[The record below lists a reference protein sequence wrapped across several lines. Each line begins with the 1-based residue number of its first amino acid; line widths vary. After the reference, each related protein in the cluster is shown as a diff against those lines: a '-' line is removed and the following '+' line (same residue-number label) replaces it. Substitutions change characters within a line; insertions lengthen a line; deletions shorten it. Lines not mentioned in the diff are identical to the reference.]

1 MSSTNTPRRAIIV
14 GAGFGGI
21 ALAGLLAKKGVSVDV
36 FETHGSAGGRAR
48 VIREGG
54 YTFDLGPSWYMMPD
68 VFAEYF
74 TLMGE
79 DIHKHLTLQKLTPSY
94 RVFHGAPGTHH
105 DFFAD
110 RAQNH
115 AIFDALEPGAGN
127 RLNAYLDESARQYH
141 IAKHEFIYKNYDSFF
156 DFFNKRVMREG
167 RKLEIW
173 NSMERIISRT
183 FKHELLRKVM
193 MFQMVLLGTAPK
205 DAPGMYRL
213 MNHVDFDLGIWYPQ
227 GGIGEVPQAMVRIAE
242 KHGARFHYQAP
253 VSRIITEGGTAVGV
267 VLRDGTEHRADLVV
281 SNADRHHTETALLAP
296 TEREYS
302 DRWWQ
307 RRTLAPSAFIL
318 YLGVRKQFPNLVHHN
333 LLFTK
338 DWDRNFREIF
348 NYHDFPTD
356 PSIYVCAPSKTDS
369 TVAPPGC
376 ENLFVLVPISAG
388 ITDTDAARAAWA
400 DRTLT
405 ILETN
410 MGLTGL
416 REHLQYQRVYS
427 LREFSADYHSFK
439 GTALGLAHTLSQSA
453 LWRPNNVAKKVKNL
467 YYVGSYQNPGIGM
480 PICIVSAQL
489 AYKRIMGIADPHP
502 LIEL

>member
-1 MSSTNTPRRAIIV
+1 MSSANHPQRAIII

-21 ALAGLLAKKGVSVDV
+21 ALAGLLAKRGVSVDV
-36 FETHGSAGGRAR
+36 YETHATPGGRAR

-74 TLMGE
+74 ALMGE
-79 DIHKHLTLQKLTPSY
+79 DITTHLTLEKLTPSY
-94 RVFHGAPGTHH
+94 RVFHGAPGSHH

-110 RAQNH
+110 REKNRE
-115 AIFDALEPGAGN
+115 IFDTLEPGAGD
-127 RLNAYLDESARQYH
+127 RLTAYLDESARQYH

-173 NSMERIISRT
+173 NSMERIIRRT

-242 KHGARFHYQAP
+242 KHGARFHYKAP
-253 VSRIITEGGTAVGV
+253 VARIVTEHGQAEGV
-267 VLRDGTEHRADLVV
+267 VLEDGSTHRADLVV
-281 SNADRHHTETALLAP
+281 SNTDRHHTETALLQP

-356 PSIYVCAPSKTDS
+356 PSIYVCAPSKTDP

-388 ITDTDAARAAWA
+388 IHDSDEARAAWA
-400 DRTLT
+400 NRTLT
-405 ILETN
+405 ILESN
-410 MGLTGL
+410 MGLSGL
-416 REHLQYQRVYS
+416 REHLAYQRIYS
-427 LREFSADYHSFK
+427 LREFRADYHSFQ
-439 GTALGLAHTLSQSA
+439 GTALGLAHTLGQSA

-480 PICIVSAQL
+480 PICIISAQL
-489 AYKRIMGIADPHP
+489 AYKRIMGITDPHP
-502 LIEL
+502 LTEL

>member
-1 MSSTNTPRRAIIV
+1 MSLDKSPRSAIII

-21 ALAGLLAKKGVSVDV
+21 ALSGLLAKKGVSVDV
-36 FETHGSAGGRAR
+36 FETHASAGGRAR

-68 VFAEYF
+68 VFAEF
-74 TLMGE
+74 FALMGE
-79 DIHKHLTLQKLTPSY
+79 DINEHLPLQKLTPSY
-94 RVFHGAPGTHH
+94 SVSHGAPGTHH

-110 RAQNH
+110 RAQNR
-115 AIFDALEPGAGN
+115 AIFDTLEPGSGA
-127 RLNAYLDESARQYH
+127 RLDAYLDESARQYH

-183 FKHELLRKVM
+183 FNHELLRKVM

-227 GGIGEVPQAMVRIAE
+227 GGIGEVPQAMVKVAE
-242 KHGARFHYQAP
+242 KHGARFHYNAP
-253 VSRIITEGGTAVGV
+253 VARIITEGGQAVGV
-267 VLRDGTEHRADLVV
+267 VLQDGTEHRADLVV

-296 TEREYS
+296 NEREYS

-307 RRTLAPSAFIL
+307 KRTLAPSAFIL
-318 YLGVRKQFPNLVHHN
+318 YLGVRKQFPNLAHHN

-348 NYHDFPTD
+348 NYHDFPSD
-356 PSIYVCAPSKTDS
+356 PSIYVCAPSKTDT

-388 ITDTDAARAAWA
+388 ITDTDEARAAWT

-405 ILETN
+405 ILETS
-410 MGLTGL
+410 MDLSGL
-416 REHLQYQRVYS
+416 RKHLEYQRIYS

-489 AYKRIMGIADPHP
+489 AYKRIMGITDPHP
-502 LIEL
+502 LTEL